1 MGKQLPKYKEIE
13 RDILNQIQS
22 GALKT
27 GDQIE
32 TENELC
38 ERYKVSRMTA
48 RKALDLL
55 SSQGYINRMPGR
67 GTFVSSIQI
76 SKKANFT
83 RSFSDDMRSIGKAP
97 GSILVSYSIHRAAES
112 PEAARELGLGDDE
125 LVHSIIRIR
134 TADDTIMALNYTYLP
149 VSLFPNF
156 DLRMLEGSLYNYIS
170 QHYDID
176 PTDGSRTISAVLP
189 TPQQKKW
196 LKIDDIPLLKI
207 SHPGHLTDGRRF
219 EYSETYYI
227 GSHFIYRYERSE

>member
-22 GALKT
+22 GALKI

-76 SKKANFT
+76 SKKPT
-83 RSFSDDMRSIGKAP
+83 
-97 GSILVSYSIHRAAES
+97 L
-112 PEAARELGLGDDE
+112 PEAFR
-125 LVHSIIRIR
+125 
-134 TADDTIMALNYTYLP
+134 
-149 VSLFPNF
+149 
-156 DLRMLEGSLYNYIS
+156 
-170 QHYDID
+170 
-176 PTDGSRTISAVLP
+176 
-189 TPQQKKW
+189 
-196 LKIDDIPLLKI
+196 
-207 SHPGHLTDGRRF
+207 
-219 EYSETYYI
+219 
-227 GSHFIYRYERSE
+227 

>member
-22 GALKT
+22 GALKI

-97 GSILVSYSIHRAAES
+97 GSILVSYSIHRAAEI

-125 LVHSIIRIR
+125 ISMMMME
-134 TADDTIMALNYTYLP
+134 T
-149 VSLFPNF
+149 
-156 DLRMLEGSLYNYIS
+156 RMK
-170 QHYDID
+170 
-176 PTDGSRTISAVLP
+176 RA
-189 TPQQKKW
+189 
-196 LKIDDIPLLKI
+196 
-207 SHPGHLTDGRRF
+207 
-219 EYSETYYI
+219 
-227 GSHFIYRYERSE
+227 IYR